1 MLLLSSESAVPTTDP
16 RPHSPGELLVGA
28 DWAIAHGDADGLAHA
43 VRELGDRV
51 GGRVGERLRALSR
64 LCLADY
70 DQAAARWPALRNDLR
85 AELSGRN

>member
-1 MLLLSSESAVPTTDP
+1 VSTMDP
-16 RPHSPGELLVGA
+16 PHHSPGALLVCA

-43 VRELGDRV
+43 VRELGEHV

-70 DQAAARWPALRNDLR
+70 DEATSRWPALKEDLR
-85 AELSGRN
+85 AELATHN